1 MLETVKAF
9 FRRPVRLDRA
19 LGVILIVVVAFVLLS
34 SRSAFRAANAR
45 ASSPDIGVAEL
56 IKKLKNE
63 LEKMEEE
70 RLSQGEDAILRLK
83 DVDLELSF
91 VVKVD
96 QNNKNELHFEAVT
109 VGTDQGLSLER
120 ADKITLHMEIEP
132 PKWISVEPSKTHLP
146 LDGTT
151 VLPLVPLKRSNK

>member
-1 MLETVKAF
+1 MLETVKTF
-9 FRRPVRLDRA
+9 FRRPVRMDKALA
-19 LGVILIVVVAFVLLS
+19 AISILGVGFVLLT
-34 SRSAFRAANAR
+34 SRSPFRAANA
-45 ASSPDIGVAEL
+45 SSPNIGVAEL

-70 RLSQGEDAILRLK
+70 RLLKGEDAILRLK

-96 QNNKNELHFEAVT
+96 QTNKNELHFEAVT
-109 VGTDQGLSLER
+109 VGTDQGMSLER

-132 PKWISVEPSKTHLP
+132 PSWIDVEPSKAHLSV
-146 LDGTT
+146 DGTT
-151 VLPLVPLKRSNK
+151 ELPLVPLNRSKK